1 MKINFS
7 IFKTFGQ
14 VLFAV
19 LSFSA
24 ISTSYAQV
32 TAPQRA
38 NPLEKKT
45 NQEVFAIKN
54 VNIIPMTQS
63 GVVLKNATV
72 IIKNERIEAINGT
85 IPKEAKI
92 IDGTGKW
99 LMPGLIDMHVHV
111 PTDGGPFGPKIPTQ
125 GATMFFDLQDYMTP
139 NNANGATTVF
149 DLGSRAEHFGQRN
162 EIAKGNVIGPRM
174 ALSAMIDGGKGRG
187 RNVNTPEEGRQA
199 VRSAKAEGYEFIKTY
214 SELNVE
220 TFQAIID
227 EANKQGLK
235 TIGHIP
241 EAFQGKLKEA
251 FVPHFGM
258 VAHAE
263 ELTKHSIDFNE
274 QEAQRFAQ
282 LMKDNGTWLCPTLT
296 TMVWIA
302 SQVRSLDEL
311 RALPTL
317 QYVHPL
323 LQSKWLT
330 ANNYNKMS
338 NPETIAKFEKF
349 VKFHVL
355 LVKACKAVGVP
366 MVVGTDVG
374 VSGVVA
380 GFSMHDEM
388 SLFVEAGL
396 TPEEVL
402 TSATRL
408 PATWLGIESLVGT
421 VEVGKKADLMLL
433 DANPLIDI
441 KNTRKIAGVF
451 VNGNWLDKATL
462 NAQLLDLSKRNT
474 AAKGQFDWKKMI
486 SGK

>member
-1 MKINFS
+1 MKKHSTCTLIAT
-7 IFKTFGQ
+7 IF
-14 VLFAV
+14 L
-19 LSFSA
+19 LSLA
-24 ISTSYAQV
+24 TSYAQ
-32 TAPQRA
+32 Q
-38 NPLEKKT
+38 KK
-45 NQEVFAIKN
+45 NLLKKEIKQQIYAIKN
-54 VNIIPMTQS
+54 VNIIPMTAG
-63 GVVLKNATV
+63 GVVLPNATV
-72 IIKNERIEAINGT
+72 IIKNDKIEAINGA

-111 PTDGGPFGPKIPTQ
+111 PIDSRFGPKLPTQ
-125 GATMFFDLQDYMTP
+125 GATFFFNLQDYMILHIS
-139 NNANGATTVF
+139 NGVTTIF
-149 DLGSRAEHFGQRN
+149 DLNSKPEHFGQRN
-162 EIAKGNVIGPRM
+162 EIAKGNVVGSRM
-174 ALSAMIDGGKGRG
+174 ALAALLEGGKGQG
-187 RNVNTPEEGRQA
+187 RRVNTPEDGRQA

-220 TFQAIID
+220 TFQAIVD

-241 EAFQGKLKEA
+241 DAFKGKLKEA

-263 ELTKHSIDFNE
+263 ELTKHAKDYSE
-274 QEAQRFAQ
+274 QEAQQFAQ

-302 SQVRSLDEL
+302 SEVRSLDEL
-311 RALPTL
+311 KASPTL

-330 ANNYNKMS
+330 ANKYNKMS
-338 NPETIAKFEKF
+338 NPENIAYFEKF
-349 VKFHVL
+349 VKFNAL
-355 LVKACKAVGVP
+355 LVKACKAAGVP
-366 MVVGTDVG
+366 IVLGTDAST
-374 VSGVVA
+374 SGVVE
-380 GFSMHDEM
+380 GFSVHDEIEL
-388 SLFVEAGL
+388 LFATGM

-408 PATWLGIESLVGT
+408 SATWLGIESLVGT
-421 VEVGKKADLMLL
+421 VESGKKADLILL
-433 DANPLIDI
+433 DANPLNDV

-451 VNGNWLDKATL
+451 INGNWLDKAKI
-462 NAQLLDLSKRNT
+462 NAQLSDLSKRNT
-474 AAKGQFDWKKMI
+474 AAKGDWDWKKMI

>member
-7 IFKTFGQ
+7 IFGQ
-14 VLFAV
+14 MLMS
-19 LSFSA
+19 SFFFFA
-24 ISTSYAQV
+24 ISTGCAQV

-38 NPLEKKT
+38 NPLEIKT

-54 VNIIPMTQS
+54 VNIIPMTQG
-63 GVVLKNATV
+63 GVVLQNATV

-85 IPKEAKI
+85 IPKEVKI

-111 PTDGGPFGPKIPTQ
+111 PIDSRFGPKLPTQ
-125 GATMFFDLQDYMTP
+125 AATFFFDLQDYMTLHIS
-139 NNANGATTVF
+139 NGVTTIF
-149 DLGSRAEHFGQRN
+149 DLNSKPEHFGQRN
-162 EIAKGNVIGPRM
+162 EIAKGSVIGSRM
-174 ALSAMIDGGKGRG
+174 ALAALMEGGKGQG
-187 RNVNTPEEGRQA
+187 RRVNTPEEGRQA
-199 VRSAKAEGYEFIKTY
+199 VRSAKAEGYEFIKLY

-220 TFQAIID
+220 TYLAIVD

-241 EAFQGKLKEA
+241 DAFQGKLKEA

-263 ELTKHSIDFNE
+263 ELTKHAKDYSE
-274 QEAQRFAQ
+274 QEAQQFAQ
-282 LMKDNGTWLCPTLT
+282 LMKENGTWLCPTLT

-302 SQVRSLDEL
+302 SEVRSLDEL
-311 RALPTL
+311 KASKTL

-330 ANNYNKMS
+330 ANRYNKMS
-338 NPETIAKFEKF
+338 NLENIAYFEKF
-349 VKFHVL
+349 VKFNTL
-355 LVKACKAVGVP
+355 LVKACKAAGVP
-366 MVVGTDVG
+366 IVLGTDAST
-374 VSGVVA
+374 SGVVE
-380 GFSMHDEM
+380 GFSVHDEM

-421 VEVGKKADLMLL
+421 VEIGKKADLMLL

-451 VNGNWLDKATL
+451 VNGHWLDKVKI

-474 AAKGQFDWKKMI
+474 AAKGDFDWKKMI